1 MGAESDL
8 LQFTFKSY
16 EPIVYWKFVWSFM
29 KQWSRACDRYF
40 FCITVCKPQND
51 EKIPAYGMAC
61 FPCCLLYFLILCN
74 PRHYLNSHVSEKLW
88 RYWEKKF
95 FDYFPQ
101 RIHCLGIEI
110 YKFLSCKKVHNLLSV
125 IAFRAKETAVQMRQV
140 WRVLYLSINSP
151 MYLC

>member
-29 KQWSRACDRYF
+29 KQWSRACDWYFF

-88 RYWEKKF
+88 RYWEKKL

-110 YKFLSCKKVHNLLSV
+110 FTLCISYISSYLVKKYIISSV
-125 IAFRAKETAVQMRQV
+125 
-140 WRVLYLSINSP
+140 
-151 MYLC
+151 

>member
-1 MGAESDL
+1 MYETMCNDL
-8 LQFTFKSY
+8 ELV
-16 EPIVYWKFVWSFM
+16 I
-29 KQWSRACDRYF
+29 DIF

-88 RYWEKKF
+88 RYWEKKL
-95 FDYFPQ
+95 FDYFSTTHTLFGN
-101 RIHCLGIEI
+101 RNI
-110 YKFLSCKKVHNLLSV
+110 YPVHKLYNFLSCKKVHNLLSV

-140 WRVLYLSINSP
+140 CRVLYLSINSP